1 MAQERRAEPPL
12 RVFGGIDEAGYGPM
26 LGPLTFGFSAFKLE
40 DGEGTLDWDRLSGAV
55 SEFPK
60 DDAKKLIVADSKKVF
75 TRNPRGSARLE
86 LTALAFLRARGA
98 QIQAG
103 ADLLGTAPKSLVPT
117 AAELDAHPWYAG
129 LPETV
134 PLHATAEKLDERHAA
149 LMATLASSK
158 TSVVASGAV
167 VIPAGKLNASFA
179 ATNNK
184 GATLWSFHS
193 GILLDL
199 FERFGA
205 LGLDMTV
212 DRLGGRA
219 RYGAMLSALIPFS
232 TVRVMFESRIESRY
246 LVTSEGRH
254 MSIRFI
260 QKGDTLSLPVAL
272 GSCLAKYAREMVMD
286 AFNAHFCAAC
296 PDVKPTAGYVTDA
309 RRWLSDL
316 EAKAP
321 SLLRETDSLIRTR

>member
-1 MAQERRAEPPL
+1 MALAPKAQ
-12 RVFGGIDEAGYGPM
+12 VFGGIDEAGYGPM
-26 LGPLTFGFSAFKLE
+26 LGPLTFGFSAFRLE
-40 DGEGTLDWDRLSGAV
+40 DGRGTLDWDRLSAAV
-55 SEFPK
+55 SEAPK
-60 DDAKKLIVADSKKVF
+60 EDAERLVVADSKKVF

-86 LTALAFLRARGA
+86 MTALAFLRARGA
-98 QIQAG
+98 DVTSG
-103 ADLLGTAPKSLVPT
+103 TDLLQTAPARLVPT
-117 AAELDAHPWYAG
+117 AAELAEHPWYAQ
-129 LPETV
+129 LPASV
-134 PLHATAEKLDERHAA
+134 PLHASEEKLTEHGARLDRA
-149 LMATLASSK
+149 LTSSQ

-179 ATNNK
+179 ATGNK

-193 GILLDL
+193 LILLDL
-199 FERFGA
+199 FERFGP

-219 RYGAMLSALIPFS
+219 RYGSLLSALIPFS
-232 TVRVMFESRIESRY
+232 TVRVVSESRIESRY
-246 LVTSEGRH
+246 EVESQDRH

-286 AFNAHFCAAC
+286 AFNEHFCAAC

-321 SLLRETDSLIRTR
+321 SLLQAPKSLIRTR

>member
-1 MAQERRAEPPL
+1 MTRRPAEPSL

-26 LGPLTFGFSAFKLE
+26 LGPLTFGFSAFELK
-40 DGEGTLDWDRLSGAV
+40 DGQGTLDWQRLSGAV
-55 SEFPK
+55 SEAPK
-60 DDAKKLIVADSKKVF
+60 DDGKKLIVADSKKVF

-86 LTALAFLRARGA
+86 LTALTFLKARGVK
-98 QIQAG
+98 IDRG
-103 ADLLGTAPKSLVPT
+103 ADLLGTAPEELVPSQ
-117 AAELDAHPWYAG
+117 AELEAHPWYAH
-129 LPETV
+129 LPSSV
-134 PLHATAEKLDERHAA
+134 PLHASQEKLNEHAGRLDE
-149 LMATLASSK
+149 TLRRSK

-167 VIPAGKLNASFA
+167 VIPSGKLNASFA
-179 ATNNK
+179 ATQNK

-193 GILLDL
+193 RVLLDL

-205 LGLDMTV
+205 QGLHMTV

-219 RYGAMLSALIPFS
+219 RYGAMLSQLIPFS
-232 TVRVMFESRIESRY
+232 TVRVMHESRIESRY
-246 LVTSEGRH
+246 LVSSEGRY

-286 AFNAHFCAAC
+286 AFNEHFCAAC

-309 RRWLSDL
+309 RRWLKDL
-316 EAKAP
+316 EAKDP
-321 SLLRETDSLIRTR
+321 SLLRAAGILIRTR

>member
-1 MAQERRAEPPL
+1 MPRQPTEPSL

-26 LGPLTFGFSAFKLE
+26 LGPLTFGFSAFQLE
-40 DGEGTLDWDRLSGAV
+40 DGEGTLDWARLSGAV
-55 SEFPK
+55 SEAPK
-60 DDAKKLIVADSKKVF
+60 DDGKKLIVADSKKVF

-86 LTALAFLRARGA
+86 LTALAFLRARGV
-98 QIQAG
+98 QMKAG
-103 ADLLGTAPKSLVPT
+103 ADLLGTAPKALVPT
-117 AAELDAHPWYAG
+117 GAELSAHPWYAH
-129 LPETV
+129 LPKKV
-134 PLHATAEKLDERHAA
+134 PLHATQEKLDEHTGR
-149 LMATLASSK
+149 LGETLRQSE

-167 VIPAGKLNASFA
+167 VIPSGKLNASFA
-179 ATNNK
+179 RTQNK

-199 FERFGA
+199 FERFGSQ
-205 LGLDMTV
+205 GLHMTV

-232 TVRVMFESRIESRY
+232 TVRVMHESRIESRY
-246 LVTSEGRH
+246 LVSSEGRH

-272 GSCLAKYAREMVMD
+272 GSCFAKYAREMVMD
-286 AFNAHFCAAC
+286 AFNEHFCAAC

-316 EAKAP
+316 EAKDP
-321 SLLRETDSLIRTR
+321 SLLQAAGTLIRTR